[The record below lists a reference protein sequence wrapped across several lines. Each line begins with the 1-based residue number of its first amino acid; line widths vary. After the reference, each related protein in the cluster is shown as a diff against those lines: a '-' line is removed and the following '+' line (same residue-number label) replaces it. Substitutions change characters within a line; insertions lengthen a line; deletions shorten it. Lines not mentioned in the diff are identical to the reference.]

1 MGRSPDVTET
11 AKVLRVETL
20 ITGYREME
28 IVHGVTIEV
37 HPGEMVAVI
46 GPNGSG
52 KSTVLKA
59 ICGLLRVW
67 HGSILLGCLDITR
80 QSPRQRLMGG
90 VGYVPQSR
98 NTFTNMTVIEN
109 LHMGALLSPQRRNE
123 RLANVFKIFPA
134 LEECRSR
141 PVGTLSGGQQQMVAV
156 GRALMGDPSVLLL
169 DEPTAGLAPK
179 LVDELF
185 ATIRRITEQGV
196 AALFV
201 EQNATKALAAAD
213 RAYVL
218 ANGENQI
225 HGTAWEIAR
234 DPAVRRLYLG
244 DVDAPAL
251 DTGLGS

>member
-1 MGRSPDVTET
+1 M
-11 AKVLRVETL
+11 
-20 ITGYREME
+20 
-28 IVHGVTIEV
+28 IEV
-37 HPGEMVAVI
+37 HPGEVVAVI

-80 QSPRQRLMGG
+80 QSPRHRLMEG

-98 NTFTNMTVIEN
+98 NTFMNMTVIEN

-141 PVGTLSGGQQQMVAV
+141 PVGKLSGGQQQMVAV
-156 GRALMGDPSVLLL
+156 GRALMGDPSVL
-169 DEPTAGLAPK
+169 
-179 LVDELF
+179 

-196 AALFV
+196 AALIV
-201 EQNATKALAAAD
+201 EQNVMKALAAAD

-225 HGTAWEIAR
+225 HGTAGEIAR